1 MELKK
6 VGYCYASLNQLKKV
20 LNNYFNSYQD
30 NYFFNVETNKGI
42 NFQLKYINKKY
53 MKNNTKDKNLIEL
66 AAHLIGEIIAD
77 HDINDKDIL
86 KVYRNLNKFIK
97 SFENE

>member
-1 MELKK
+1 MQKK
-6 VGYCYASLNQLKKV
+6 ETKKDALINLSLL
-20 LNNYFNSYQD
+20 
-30 NYFFNVETNKGI
+30 FF
-42 NFQLKYINKKY
+42 
-53 MKNNTKDKNLIEL
+53 MKNNTSDKNLIEL

-77 HDINDKDIL
+77 NDINDKDIL

>member
-1 MELKK
+1 MQKK
-6 VGYCYASLNQLKKV
+6 ETKKDALINLSLL
-20 LNNYFNSYQD
+20 F
-30 NYFFNVETNKGI
+30 
-42 NFQLKYINKKY
+42 Y

>member
-1 MELKK
+1 MQKK
-6 VGYCYASLNQLKKV
+6 ETKKDALINLSLL
-20 LNNYFNSYQD
+20 F
-30 NYFFNVETNKGI
+30 
-42 NFQLKYINKKY
+42 Y
-53 MKNNTKDKNLIEL
+53 MKNNTNDKNLKEL